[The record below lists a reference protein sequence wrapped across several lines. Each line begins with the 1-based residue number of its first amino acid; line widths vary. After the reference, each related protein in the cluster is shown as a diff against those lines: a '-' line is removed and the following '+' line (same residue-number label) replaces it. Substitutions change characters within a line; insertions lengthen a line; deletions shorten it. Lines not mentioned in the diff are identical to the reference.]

1 MIGTL
6 YFFEV
11 LASFKHGRIKINPQK
26 KLKCLSLKVLS
37 CKIYNN
43 KYEITSTEITNTEI
57 FAFIAV
63 PVFKLM
69 SYQLFSHVY
78 KQKRQ

>member
-26 KLKCLSLKVLS
+26 KLKCLYLKVLS

-43 KYEITSTEITNTEI
+43 KYEITSTQITNTEV

-63 PVFKLM
+63 PVFYLAMFINRKDNR
-69 SYQLFSHVY
+69 SC
-78 KQKRQ
+78 